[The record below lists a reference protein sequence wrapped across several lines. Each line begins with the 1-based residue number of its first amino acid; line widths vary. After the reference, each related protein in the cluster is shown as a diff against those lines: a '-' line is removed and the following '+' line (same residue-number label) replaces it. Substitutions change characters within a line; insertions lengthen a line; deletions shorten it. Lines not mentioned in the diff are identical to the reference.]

1 MIERNKTGPLD
12 RRYEHPQTM
21 ECNHID
27 AHPLNIGNHLKLI
40 MNSQHGI
47 APQDSN
53 VTRATTRR

>member
-12 RRYEHPQTM
+12 RRYENSQFS
-21 ECNHID
+21 ECNRND
-27 AHPLNIGNHLKLI
+27 AHPIKTGNHLKLI